1 MNRTID
7 RIGTLIRYP
16 VPGYGGR
23 PYSVRRMPT
32 DLDDYVGKADPTV
45 GGTGKLREQDTL
57 TDHGGYYYNGDQ
69 EEYDLPV
76 TSGYLQE
83 EQVIIR

>member
-1 MNRTID
+1 
-7 RIGTLIRYP
+7 
-16 VPGYGGR
+16 
-23 PYSVRRMPT
+23 MPT

-45 GGTGKLREQDTL
+45 GGTGKLREQDAV

-69 EEYDLPV
+69 EEEEDLPV

-83 EQVIIR
+83 EQVMRHTVLVGKYFDTILLYLLHDLD